1 MLRGLTSDILKVG
14 DRVKILGDESLRG
27 RPEMFARN
35 ILLASGKEV
44 MLTLGASAYFSVQ
57 DNVELLAGDYDETA
71 TATARA
77 EADGIF
83 RVWSRIG
90 EGLQVNTPIF
100 NDRAIDTFSFTAEG
114 REVREQWD
122 GSAEFILGCTDW
134 NMPRLMRNPLPMQ
147 LVQAEED
154 IVIRFEEG
162 DNQRTMHMAPD
173 PVRTPEGP
181 SLMGFSVGHWE
192 GETLVIQTSH
202 LQESTYELPLSRD
215 FHFRRPRMDPLY
227 TRKPQR
233 PRESFSSH
241 NRPGSEAVTQPALTS
256 WG

>member
-1 MLRGLTSDILKVG
+1 MFSLQAKVSSRIFPLLLLVPTLATAHHSTLGFFNRARTVEVEGVIKAVQWRNPHTVFEFDVQNAEGELVQWHIESGALGVLRAQGLTSDILKVG

-57 DNVELLAGDYDETA
+57 DSVELLAGEYDETA
-71 TATARA
+71 TSRGPPPRATARA

-100 NDRAIDTFSFTAEG
+100 NGRAIDTFSFTAEG
-114 REVREQWD
+114 REIREQWD

-147 LVQAEED
+147 LV
-154 IVIRFEEG
+154 RG
-162 DNQRTMHMAPD
+162 
-173 PVRTPEGP
+173 GP
-181 SLMGFSVGHWE
+181 YRLDS
-192 GETLVIQTSH
+192 
-202 LQESTYELPLSRD
+202 
-215 FHFRRPRMDPLY
+215 
-227 TRKPQR
+227 
-233 PRESFSSH
+233 
-241 NRPGSEAVTQPALTS
+241 
-256 WG
+256 